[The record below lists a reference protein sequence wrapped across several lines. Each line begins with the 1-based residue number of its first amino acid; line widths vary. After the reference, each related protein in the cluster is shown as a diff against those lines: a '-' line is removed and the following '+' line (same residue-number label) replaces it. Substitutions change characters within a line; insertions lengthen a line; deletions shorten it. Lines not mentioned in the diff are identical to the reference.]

1 MNADPSDPYAA
12 FDFFVTAE
20 HILDWLYPDSPG
32 TSQKEIRKSRRDA
45 EPLLAIT
52 SHIASGA
59 KHFEAVAPR
68 HKSVSD
74 LSMESGPFDPRA
86 FSPKA
91 FSPSA
96 FSMPGL
102 HVRLQDGT
110 LVHAYV
116 LADDILRYWEAQL
129 GMSP

>member
-1 MNADPSDPYAA
+1 MNADPHDSYAA

-32 TSQKEIRKSRRDA
+32 VSQKAARQKHRDT
-45 EPLLAIT
+45 EPLLQIT

-59 KHFEAVAPR
+59 KHFEAVASH
-68 HKSVSD
+68 HKSVAD
-74 LSMESGPFDPRA
+74 VSMESGAFDPRA

-110 LVHAYV
+110 LVHVYA
-116 LADDILRYWEAQL
+116 LADDILQYWENQF
-129 GMSP
+129 GV